1 MAADESRGKRLL
13 LRTFFPS
20 YDKIALRRK
29 YECYK
34 DANKHKDNKDAN
46 FIVVP
51 LKKNIVQ
58 RSIW

>member
-13 LRTFFPS
+13 LRTFFSS
-20 YDKIALRRK
+20 YDKIAFTRK

-34 DANKHKDNKDAN
+34 DANKYKDNKDAN

-51 LKKNIVQ
+51 L
-58 RSIW
+58 